1 MVDEDFV
8 MGYVCGFNDVKIV
21 EKTITANGT
30 YHAAD
35 DGADGFDPVT
45 VNVDGMSQKDIDD
58 LMDWIIDQIMP
69 QLPDGTP
76 EPVLPEIVV
85 GDLRPTV
92 DGYGKPF
99 LLSTADDGKTS
110 QVMYGVDETNSSSG
124 RPARHY
130 YVDTFVNGVLSS
142 HNSVLIVPDEGLG
155 NSSHINSDGTV
166 TVVTTYSSGES
177 KTEIWGPFITG
188 SGNTVWSV

>member
-8 MGYVCGFNDVKIV
+8 MGYVCGFNDVKII
-21 EKTITANGT
+21 EKTITQSGT

-35 DGADGFDPVT
+35 DGADGFDPVI
-45 VNVDGMSQKDIDD
+45 VNVDGMSQKDIND
-58 LMDWIIDQIMP
+58 LMDWLLDQIMP

-99 LLSTADDGKTS
+99 LLSEADDGKTS
-110 QVMYGVDETNSSSG
+110 QVMYGVGEMYNG
-124 RPARHY
+124 YPATVY
-130 YVDTFVNGVLSS
+130 YVDTFDNGVLRE
-142 HNSVLIVPDEGLG
+142 HKKVLTVYGD
-155 NSSHINSDGTV
+155 NYSAHINSDGTI
-166 TVVTTYSSGES
+166 TATTISATGTQSTNIY
-177 KTEIWGPFITG
+177 GPFVTG
-188 SGNTVWSV
+188 NATVWSI

>member
-30 YHAAD
+30 YRAAD
-35 DGADGFDPVT
+35 DGADGFDPVI

-58 LMDWIIDQIMP
+58 LMDWLLDQIMP

-92 DGYGKPF
+92 DGYDKPF
-99 LLSTADDGKTS
+99 LLSEVDDGKTS
-110 QVMYGVDETNSSSG
+110 QVMYGVNETDSTG
-124 RPARHY
+124 RPIRHY
-130 YVDTFVNGVLSS
+130 YVDIFLNGVLYR
-142 HNSVLIVPDEGLG
+142 HNSALIVSDEGAG
-155 NSSHINSDGTV
+155 NSSHINSDGTI
-166 TVVTTYSSGES
+166 TVVKTYASGES
-177 KTEIWGPFITG
+177 RTEIWGPFITG
-188 SGNTVWSV
+188 SGNTVWSI

>member
-8 MGYVCGFNDVKIV
+8 MGYVCGQNDVKIV
-21 EKTITANGT
+21 EKTIIANGT

-35 DGADGFDPVT
+35 DGADGFDPVI

-58 LMDWIIDQIMP
+58 LLNWLIDQIMP

-76 EPVLPEIVV
+76 EPVLPEIIV

-92 DGYGKPF
+92 DGYDKPY
-99 LLSTADDGKTS
+99 LLCEADDGKTS
-110 QVMYGVDETNSSSG
+110 QVMYGVGEMYNGS
-124 RPARHY
+124 PATVY
-130 YVDTFVNGVLSS
+130 YVDTFVNGVLSR
-142 HNSVLIVPDEGLG
+142 HDSVLIVTENGH
-155 NSSHINSDGTV
+155 SSHINSDGTV

-177 KTEIWGPFITG
+177 TTEIWGPYVTG
-188 SGNTVWSV
+188 NTTVWSV

>member
-35 DGADGFDPVT
+35 DGADGFDPVI
-45 VNVDGMSQKDIDD
+45 VSVDGMSQKDIDD
-58 LMDWIIDQIMP
+58 LMKWLIDQIMP

-76 EPVLPEIVV
+76 EPVLPEIVA

-99 LLSTADDGKTS
+99 LLSKSDDGKTS
-110 QVMYGVDETNSSSG
+110 QVMYGVGEMYNG
-124 RPARHY
+124 YPATVY
-130 YVDTFVNGVLSS
+130 YVDTFDNGVLRE
-142 HNSVLIVPDEGLG
+142 HKKALTVPENG
-155 NSSHINSDGTV
+155 NSSHINSDGTITVISTTSTGQQV
-166 TVVTTYSSGES
+166 TRIYGPYVT
-177 KTEIWGPFITG
+177 
-188 SGNTVWSV
+188 GNATVWSV

>member
-30 YHAAD
+30 FHAAD
-35 DGADGFDPVT
+35 DGADGFDPVI

-58 LMDWIIDQIMP
+58 LLNWLIDQIMP

-76 EPVLPEIVV
+76 EPVLPEIIV

-92 DGYGKPF
+92 DGYGKPY
-99 LLSTADDGKTS
+99 LTAVSPDGRTT
-110 QVMYGVDETNSSSG
+110 QIMYGVVEQTEYG
-124 RPARHY
+124 PTKIY
-130 YVDTFVNGVLSS
+130 YVDTFVDGVLAT
-142 HNSVLIVPDEGLG
+142 HESVLRIPNYGQIPG
-155 NSSHINSDGTV
+155 NTDQLNSDGTV
-166 TVVTTYSSGES
+166 IVTGRSENGTTQTSV
-177 KTEIWGPFITG
+177 WGPYITG
-188 SGNTVWSV
+188 SGNTVWSI